1 MMKKIC
7 LLIFLLS
14 VRCAFSY
21 AQDYNQ
27 IVFPLQDDFQNIDT
41 LPQAKKFRSAHK
53 IGVKYSYEICNVNCT
68 PNVGQ
73 KAILSPVNVTAS
85 YTYHSALWDYINI
98 FGLQINLKYGKQ
110 GYSSPYNEWGE
121 INDIAEGQ
129 LLSQLHLDA
138 GMFSILLNIGPY
150 YAYRLATD
158 KEGGFDQYD
167 IRHDYGIFG
176 GGGIALKFNRFELQ
190 FEGGYKYA
198 LCSMYHTNKYSDL
211 YWVLAYPKNISISAG
226 IHYTLW

>member
-1 MMKKIC
+1 MMKRVC
-7 LLIFLLS
+7 LIIFVLCIS
-14 VRCAFSY
+14 CIAAS
-21 AQDYNQ
+21 AQENNR
-27 IVFPLQDDFQNIDT
+27 IVFPMNDDFKDIDT
-41 LPQAKKFRSAHK
+41 LPQAKKFKSAHK
-53 IGVKYSYEICNVNCT
+53 IGFKYSYEICNISCT

-73 KAILSPVNVTAS
+73 EAVLSPVNVAFS

-98 FGLQINLKYGKQ
+98 FGLQMNLKYGRQ
-110 GYSSPYNEWGE
+110 GYSSPYNGWGE
-121 INDIAEGQ
+121 MNDIAEGQ

-138 GMFSILLNIGPY
+138 GMFSILVNIGPY
-150 YAYRLATD
+150 YAYRLSTD
-158 KEGGFDQYD
+158 KESGFDQYD
-167 IRHDYGIFG
+167 IRHDYGVFG

-190 FEGGYKYA
+190 FEGGYKYS